1 MTTAAQLIEGA
12 AEEIGVKT
20 AESELEAE
28 DYQMILDRLNDLGF
42 EWADSGLTPAFIEV
56 ANRDDI
62 VNIDNNARAAFKFTL
77 AIRIA
82 PAFERIVTPA
92 LAANADTALQ
102 RLQASVVFIGDVAY
116 PDTLP
121 EGSGNDCLTDTRFF
135 PQNQKESF

>member
-1 MTTAAQLIEGA
+1 
-12 AEEIGVKT
+12 
-20 AESELEAE
+20 
-28 DYQMILDRLNDLGF
+28 MILDRLNDLGF

-82 PAFERIVTPA
+82 PAFERIVTLA
-92 LAANADTALQ
+92 LATNADTALQ
-102 RLQASVVFIGDVAY
+102 RLQASTVFIGDVAF

-135 PQNQKESF
+135 PQNEKERF